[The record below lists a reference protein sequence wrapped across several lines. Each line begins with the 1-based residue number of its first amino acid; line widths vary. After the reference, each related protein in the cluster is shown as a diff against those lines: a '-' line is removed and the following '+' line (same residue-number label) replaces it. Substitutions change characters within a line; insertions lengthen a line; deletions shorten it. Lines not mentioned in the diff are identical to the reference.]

1 MEVGSMKR
9 VLSKEDIRT
18 LVEMFPDHSDREIA
32 EALGISICTVKSRR
46 TKMGLRK
53 SPEYLS
59 RINRERAVRCGD
71 AERLNTKEAV
81 AKRVKTMG
89 EKIRTDKMRLKWG
102 MEQRTK
108 RHFRTEPRERLFQR
122 NRLRRLG
129 YVVDEQNL
137 VAYWTPETHRAV
149 RLERIRRGEKKG
161 SLKCWYDFAELP
173 EKL

>member
-1 MEVGSMKR
+1 MKR
-9 VLSKEDIRT
+9 VLSKEEIRT
-18 LVEMFPDHSDREIA
+18 LVEMFPNHSDREIA
-32 EALGISICTVKSRR
+32 EALRISICTVKSRR

-59 RINRERAVRCGD
+59 MINRERAIRCGD

-89 EKIRTDKMRLKWG
+89 EKIRKDRLRMKWG
-102 MEQRTK
+102 LEQQTK
-108 RHFRTEPRERLFQR
+108 RHFRNEPTARLLQR

-129 YVVDEQNL
+129 YVVDEKAL
-137 VAYWTPETHRAV
+137 VAYWTESTHRAT
-149 RLERIRRGEKKG
+149 RLEKLKRGEKKG
-161 SLKCWYDFAELP
+161 SLKCWYDFAELK

>member
-18 LVEMFPDHSDREIA
+18 LVEMYPDHSDSEIA

-53 SPEYLS
+53 SKEYLS
-59 RINRERAVRCGD
+59 RINRERAIRCGNAD
-71 AERLNTKEAV
+71 RLNTPEAI
-81 AKRVKTMG
+81 ARRVQTMG
-89 EKIRTDKMRLKWG
+89 DTIRADKMRLKWG

-108 RHFRTEPRERLFQR
+108 RHFRNEPTARLLQR

-129 YVVDEQNL
+129 YVVDEKAL
-137 VAYWTPETHRAV
+137 VAYWTEGTHRAT
-149 RLERIRRGEKKG
+149 RLEKLKRGEKKG
-161 SLKCWYDFAELP
+161 SLKCWYDFAELK
-173 EKL
+173 EK